1 MTAAEKGKL
10 RELTESLDQLTRS
23 QKRISSAVIGL
34 DLDKFKA
41 RFDEIDA
48 KVGAR
53 ATKSEVE
60 ARLATLKAEI
70 EECTRTVGGNTS
82 ELDRTKDWLNSRF
95 EDVLGKCREN
105 KEGVAGNLKSI
116 EELKDS
122 NMRQRR
128 ALANALSLRKQLKDD
143 DRASPSQQLLDEE
156 FANEVD
162 DEFKN
167 IKREMQEII
176 GQVSEIRNRTS
187 PMHSQNVSTALPHG
201 TQPSYFA
208 NPDGHGESIT
218 NDRSSLE
225 MGGPENA
232 LNHLEAK
239 MNKALQEQQE
249 AFNKQLENMQV
260 FVSADPRADSLSA
273 DGAINCAPHV

>member
-48 KVGAR
+48 KVGAK

-143 DRASPSQQLLDEE
+143 DRASPS
-156 FANEVD
+156 
-162 DEFKN
+162 
-167 IKREMQEII
+167 
-176 GQVSEIRNRTS
+176 
-187 PMHSQNVSTALPHG
+187 
-201 TQPSYFA
+201 
-208 NPDGHGESIT
+208 
-218 NDRSSLE
+218 
-225 MGGPENA
+225 
-232 LNHLEAK
+232 
-239 MNKALQEQQE
+239 
-249 AFNKQLENMQV
+249 
-260 FVSADPRADSLSA
+260 
-273 DGAINCAPHV
+273 